1 MVLDIRKIRERGWN
15 PRLLWD
21 LFMICIAIV
30 NLLLIVFDW
39 SYFYARPFLFQYA
52 PAIAR
57 AYDPIKAVEDDAQTE
72 AYLELSAK
80 YFANPSPAEQA
91 ALAEDLIAVSE
102 KMAAENPFAKSGQ
115 SVNLYRAT
123 RALLGFVAGA
133 QGGASPAET
142 GRPGGSPGTD
152 RVVDAA
158 TELLLPLPR
167 PGEVR
172 GDRSFET
179 VPAFAAASKIFWG
192 EERFRTDPEARRFF
206 RDIIRP
212 LFEVNFNRR
221 RALDGSY
228 EDFFLLIDGP
238 FLLVFLIEF
247 LTRWGLAVRRR
258 ELVRWWLFPI
268 YNWYDV
274 LGLIPFAEFRV
285 FRLFRVLSIYV
296 RLHRSD
302 LTSIG
307 DDFVSRTVKRYSAIL
322 TEEVSDRVAARI
334 LTEMQDEIQR
344 GASIDIFLSALEPRR
359 EAIKKL
365 IVGNVR
371 RFAEGRPGE
380 PTTRALLATSL
391 EEAARNVPSLTLV
404 PDFVKERLTREI
416 GVAVFD
422 AINETLAKSVQG
434 ERGEEI
440 VGEVVDLILDDI
452 LREGQG
458 SPVDELYRAIS
469 LDVLE
474 NMKKTVSQKKW
485 AR

>member
-1 MVLDIRKIRERGWN
+1 MVLDFRKIRERGLN
-15 PRLLWD
+15 LRLLWD
-21 LFMICIAIV
+21 LFMIFIAVINV
-30 NLLLIVFDW
+30 LLIVFDW
-39 SYFYARPFLFQYA
+39 SYFYARPYLFQYA
-52 PAIAR
+52 PALTR
-57 AYDPIKAVEDDAQTE
+57 AYDPIKAVEDDAQTT
-72 AYLELSAK
+72 AYLELSEK
-80 YFANPSPAEQA
+80 FFASSGAPERE
-91 ALAEDLIAVSE
+91 ALAGELVELSRE
-102 KMAAENPFAKSGQ
+102 MAADNPLTESGQ
-115 SVNLYRAT
+115 SVNLYRAA
-123 RALLGFVAGA
+123 RSLANFMAVGESRQSG
-133 QGGASPAET
+133 
-142 GRPGGSPGTD
+142 
-152 RVVDAA
+152 DAA
-158 TELLLPLPR
+158 AQETAEDLLLNLPR
-167 PGEVR
+167 PGELR
-172 GDRSFET
+172 GDRTFET
-179 VPAFAAASKIFWG
+179 VPAFAAAAEAFWSAG
-192 EERFRTDPEARRFF
+192 FTGDVDSQDAEQFF
-206 RDIIRP
+206 ETEIRP

-221 RALDGSY
+221 RGLDGSY
-228 EDFFLLIDGP
+228 EDYFLLIDGP
-238 FLLVFLIEF
+238 FLILFFIEF
-247 LTRWGLAVRRR
+247 MARWFLAIRRR
-258 ELVRWWLFPI
+258 ELVRWWLFPV

-307 DDFVSRTVKRYSAIL
+307 DDFVSRTIKRYSAIL

-344 GASIDIFLSALEPRR
+344 GASIDIFLNALEPRR

-371 RFAEGRPGE
+371 RFAERRPGE
-380 PTTRALLATSL
+380 PTTRELLAVSL
-391 EEAARNVPSLTLV
+391 EEAARNVPSLQLV

-422 AINETLAKSVQG
+422 GINATLAQAVQG

-440 VGEVVDLILDDI
+440 VGEIVDMVMDDV

-469 LDVLE
+469 MDVLE
-474 NMKKTVSQKKW
+474 NMKTAVSQKKW